1 MKRFFYCLVI
11 LLLIPI
17 TIKAEDSNINC
28 EDNPYACVQCTYDG
42 LVFTAYSDGKNV
54 NVDIQ
59 DNSVDY
65 TTTIR
70 SFDVVSTN
78 FIMDTKLSCPAIL
91 YYTMSNSGRTV
102 YYDYSFVV
110 DLNKTMFHIDITD
123 SYNNNKNIYEDENK
137 EVLSCQYMNNI
148 TLITDGTE
156 VWIENHGDYFV
167 DSIPDVSHFLDDNG
181 NLLKSCPNFG
191 FTCTDIG
198 TKTCVIW
205 SEEDVGDNRP
215 DSDPEQ
221 NADGQQIE
229 AQHSFIIGKD
239 YYNLLGA
246 LKNPLVIGNKN
257 FSNLKLTINGNENA
271 TLNDVEVNN
280 NLCQG
285 NECLANNEYYI
296 EQGLSNIVEYCNI
309 LYENY
314 PNYKTH
320 QDNLRLRMNECISFQ
335 NFYQEGVK
343 NNVFADYTDNCGILS
358 EDMRYKLTWIL
369 DIIKIAGPILAVG
382 LGTLDFVKVVASG
395 DADKE
400 MKSAFKRFG
409 TRIVAAV
416 LLFLIPVILAFL
428 MDTFLG
434 NQDGYD
440 SNNPFCGMVD
450 WSE

>member
-1 MKRFFYCLVI
+1 MVLH
-11 LLLIPI
+11 
-17 TIKAEDSNINC
+17 
-28 EDNPYACVQCTYDG
+28 VQ
-42 LVFTAYSDGKNV
+42 
-54 NVDIQ
+54 
-59 DNSVDY
+59 
-65 TTTIR
+65 
-70 SFDVVSTN
+70 
-78 FIMDTKLSCPAIL
+78 
-91 YYTMSNSGRTV
+91 
-102 YYDYSFVV
+102 
-110 DLNKTMFHIDITD
+110 
-123 SYNNNKNIYEDENK
+123 
-137 EVLSCQYMNNI
+137 
-148 TLITDGTE
+148 
-156 VWIENHGDYFV
+156 IEEQ
-167 DSIPDVSHFLDDNG
+167 
-181 NLLKSCPNFG
+181 
-191 FTCTDIG
+191 
-198 TKTCVIW
+198 KTCVIW

-343 NNVFADYTDNCGILS
+343 NNVFARLY
-358 EDMRYKLTWIL
+358 R
-369 DIIKIAGPILAVG
+369 
-382 LGTLDFVKVVASG
+382 
-395 DADKE
+395 
-400 MKSAFKRFG
+400 
-409 TRIVAAV
+409 
-416 LLFLIPVILAFL
+416 
-428 MDTFLG
+428 
-434 NQDGYD
+434 
-440 SNNPFCGMVD
+440 
-450 WSE
+450 

>member
-1 MKRFFYCLVI
+1 M
-11 LLLIPI
+11 
-17 TIKAEDSNINC
+17 
-28 EDNPYACVQCTYDG
+28 
-42 LVFTAYSDGKNV
+42 
-54 NVDIQ
+54 
-59 DNSVDY
+59 
-65 TTTIR
+65 
-70 SFDVVSTN
+70 
-78 FIMDTKLSCPAIL
+78 
-91 YYTMSNSGRTV
+91 
-102 YYDYSFVV
+102 
-110 DLNKTMFHIDITD
+110 
-123 SYNNNKNIYEDENK
+123 
-137 EVLSCQYMNNI
+137 
-148 TLITDGTE
+148 
-156 VWIENHGDYFV
+156 
-167 DSIPDVSHFLDDNG
+167 
-181 NLLKSCPNFG
+181 
-191 FTCTDIG
+191 
-198 TKTCVIW
+198 
-205 SEEDVGDNRP
+205 
-215 DSDPEQ
+215 
-221 NADGQQIE
+221 
-229 AQHSFIIGKD
+229 
-239 YYNLLGA
+239 
-246 LKNPLVIGNKN
+246 KNPLVIGNKN

-358 EDMRYKLTWIL
+358 EDMRDKLTWIL

-450 WSE
+450 WSER